1 MLNRR
6 VKNAIKA
13 ALAIV
18 LATGMAMEL
27 GWDKPVWA
35 MMTAYLV
42 NQGTRGAS
50 LKKSGLRLLG
60 TLFGALLAIILA
72 GLFPQER
79 WAFIGTLSLLLL
91 IITYKSTTSPYS
103 YAYTM
108 AGMVAMLIITYG
120 GINGVANFSLIILR
134 LQETMLG
141 VLSFILIDTFLWPEQ
156 QQPMLHASA
165 KTLLMQLRELLQVN
179 THNARD
185 GIPVADQDVKNSP
198 RRLIPLIAH
207 FRQSY
212 EIVSM
217 ETMLSPQEKQ
227 AWKAFPLLIEELLQ
241 ALGRIRWHLDLVQ
254 EADRNQLPFDSFW
267 ERVDCRLLYMIAL
280 QDGDID
286 EAPPHQLPPIVYH
299 KPTLTSDHRAASASL
314 EVAHQLELIDNLS
327 SQILECYEIIFMNKR
342 SIKTLLPQSGKHEA
356 WLDLEK
362 AMGSVVAPVSLW
374 VCFLI
379 WVYVRVPS
387 GAMFIFVTT
396 NIAMSVT
403 SMPMLPVKK
412 LIVPLYTGLVVA
424 LLQYIFIMP
433 QLTEFYEL
441 AILLFI
447 DYFLIF
453 WLFDSPAKAIIK
465 LGLGLAGVLILGAG
479 LNRVPTYDPLPS
491 FNILIMLAMVFTLYP
506 IISNLLHSN
515 YIEARLQRGLRYVW
529 NMIVWQITQAI
540 LPNRQQTL
548 FYRLS
553 KIWLDHSPIKH
564 IIELEKMVSM
574 LTKPYLY
581 ERPALEKQISLLYN
595 LSLHISIL
603 RRSQSE
609 HHQILVNNQDVA
621 KIFRQLIPQLRKLSE
636 FHRPGVAEEAIS
648 TLMLLRTSIDNSWD
662 LQAHQVSEDHSQ
674 RNQLAMGGLHLLVDS
689 LLGYIENTRQIDW
702 QLMRTVH
709 F

>member
-18 LATGMAMEL
+18 LATGIAMAL

-35 MMTAYLV
+35 MISAFLV
-42 NQGTRGAS
+42 NQGTHGAS

-60 TLFGALLAIILA
+60 TLFGAFLAILLA

-79 WAFIGTLSLLLL
+79 WAFIGALSLFLL
-91 IITYKSTTSPYS
+91 ILTYKSTTSPYS
-103 YAYTM
+103 YAYVI
-108 AGMVAMLIITYG
+108 AGSVAMIIITYG
-120 GINGVANFSLIILR
+120 GMNGVTDFTLIMFR

-141 VLSFILIDTFLWPEQ
+141 VLSFILVDIFLWPEQ
-156 QQPMLHASA
+156 QQPMLRASA
-165 KTLLMQLRELLQVN
+165 KTLLMQLREVLQAN

-185 GIPVADQDVKNSP
+185 GIPIAEQDGQNSP
-198 RRLIPLIAH
+198 RRLLPLIAH

-217 ETMLSPQEKQ
+217 ETMLSPQEQ
-227 AWKAFPLLIEELLQ
+227 RAWKAFPLLIEELLQ
-241 ALGRIRWHLDLVQ
+241 ALSRIRWHLDLVQ
-254 EADRNQLPFDSFW
+254 EDDRNQLPFDSLW
-267 ERVDCRLLYMIAL
+267 ERVDFRLQHMIAL

-286 EAPPHQLPPIVYH
+286 EVPPHQLPSIISH
-299 KPTLTSDHRAASASL
+299 KSILASDHRAASASL

-327 SQILECYEIIFMNKR
+327 SQMLECYEIIFMNK
-342 SIKTLLPQSGKHEA
+342 SSMKAPLPQSSKHEA

-362 AMGSVVAPVSLW
+362 AMSSLVAPVTLW

-387 GAMFIFVTT
+387 GAMFILLTT
-396 NIAMSVT
+396 NIAIALT
-403 SMPMLPVKK
+403 STPMLPAKK
-412 LIVPLYTGLVVA
+412 FIVPLYSGLLLA

-433 QLTEFYEL
+433 LLTEFYEL

-465 LGLGLAGVLILGAG
+465 LGLGLGGVLVLGSAI
-479 LNRVPTYDPLPS
+479 NRVPIYDPLPS
-491 FNILIMLAMVFTLYP
+491 FNMLIMLAMVFTLYP

-515 YIEARLQRGLRYVW
+515 YVEARIQRGFRYVW

-540 LPNRQQTL
+540 LPNRQQTWL
-548 FYRLS
+548 YRLS
-553 KIWLDHSPIKH
+553 KIWLDHSPVKYIV
-564 IIELEKMVSM
+564 ELEKMVSM
-574 LTKPYLY
+574 LTKPYLC
-581 ERPALEKQISLLYN
+581 ERPALEKQISSLY
-595 LSLHISIL
+595 SLVGRISIL
-603 RRSQSE
+603 RRNQSAY
-609 HHQILVNNQDVA
+609 HQILANHPDVA
-621 KIFRQLIPQLRKLSE
+621 NICRQLIPQLRSLSQ

-648 TLMLLRTSIDNSWD
+648 TLILLRTSIDNSWD
-662 LQAHQVSEDHSQ
+662 LQAHQFSEENSQ
-674 RNQLAMGGLHLLVDS
+674 RNRLAMGGLHLLVDS
-689 LLGYIENTRQIDW
+689 LLEYIENTRQIDW